1 LTRKFSFG
9 TAIAHL
15 IKEPCDRN
23 GVEAFSHRMW
33 REHLARF
40 SNNYLREH
48 NLTENIH
55 RLYPILVLAAAAV
68 SILLALLIVAL
79 RRPVGDPSSISAASS
94 TSSPITTAARNAGRV
109 GKMPDT
115 NQAELANSRVF
126 DGRTSRIS
134 TRVNGVNSAAE

>member
-1 LTRKFSFG
+1 
-9 TAIAHL
+9 
-15 IKEPCDRN
+15 
-23 GVEAFSHRMW
+23 
-33 REHLARF
+33 
-40 SNNYLREH
+40 
-48 NLTENIH
+48 LTENIH

-94 TSSPITTAARNAGRV
+94 TSPITTAARNAGRV

>member
-1 LTRKFSFG
+1 
-9 TAIAHL
+9 
-15 IKEPCDRN
+15 
-23 GVEAFSHRMW
+23 M
-33 REHLARF
+33 
-40 SNNYLREH
+40 
-48 NLTENIH
+48 TENIH

-94 TSSPITTAARNAGRV
+94 TSSLITTAARNAGRV

-115 NQAELANSRVF
+115 NQAELANSRVL

>member
-1 LTRKFSFG
+1 
-9 TAIAHL
+9 
-15 IKEPCDRN
+15 
-23 GVEAFSHRMW
+23 M
-33 REHLARF
+33 
-40 SNNYLREH
+40 
-48 NLTENIH
+48 TENIH

-94 TSSPITTAARNAGRV
+94 TSSLITTAARNAGRV

-115 NQAELANSRVF
+115 NHAELANSRVF